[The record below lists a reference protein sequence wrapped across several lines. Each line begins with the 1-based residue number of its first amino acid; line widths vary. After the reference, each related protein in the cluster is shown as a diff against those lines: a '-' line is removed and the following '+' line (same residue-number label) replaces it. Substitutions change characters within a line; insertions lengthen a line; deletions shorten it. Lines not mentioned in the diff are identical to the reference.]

1 MSFPTR
7 SENTEITINETV
19 SLKKFPPML
28 RKLAKY
34 ILENNT
40 PTTLS
45 CAARALN
52 MNIYS
57 VNSTIYRAKKNGN
70 DFQKFID
77 EQAKMI
83 LHQNKVAVYK
93 AVVDGAVS
101 GSSTAHNNQKL
112 FAQLTGDLK
121 DSGATT
127 THITLAIGINSH
139 PNIQFGDEERGVIDV
154 EPVIPRGK

>member
-1 MSFPTR
+1 
-7 SENTEITINETV
+7 
-19 SLKKFPPML
+19 
-28 RKLAKY
+28 
-34 ILENNT
+34 
-40 PTTLS
+40 
-45 CAARALN
+45 

-112 FAQLTGDLK
+112 YAQLTGDVK